1 MTLDNILEK
10 IKKAKSI
17 VLLTH
22 ENPDGDAVGSS
33 LAMYEALKQMGKE
46 NVDVI
51 IPEYPRTYTF
61 LVWQRFAYTRAKL
74 PAFR

>member
-1 MTLDNILEK
+1 MTLDNILQE
-10 IKKAKSI
+10 IQKAKSI

-51 IPEYPRTYTF
+51 IPESPRTYTF
-61 LVWQRFAYTRAKL
+61 LPNVDKVKKEGREEK
-74 PAFR
+74 